1 MKSSSV
7 TAKAPL
13 LSTNGLTGTLLR
25 RGVLRQ
31 LAHLKH
37 GQLVVVEITQAQDAD
52 FVTGRFSSVD
62 ISVREGGTKAIGG
75 RVAENDQNALTHGD
89 KF

>member
-1 MKSSSV
+1 MLGPKDVGLGAEHVRFQRLNLGVSMMKD
-7 TAKAPL
+7 
-13 LSTNGLTGTLLR
+13 
-25 RGVLRQ
+25 GVEP
-31 LAHLKH
+31 
-37 GQLVVVEITQAQDAD
+37 EITQAQDAD

-62 ISVREGGTKAIGG
+62 ISVCEGGTKAIGG